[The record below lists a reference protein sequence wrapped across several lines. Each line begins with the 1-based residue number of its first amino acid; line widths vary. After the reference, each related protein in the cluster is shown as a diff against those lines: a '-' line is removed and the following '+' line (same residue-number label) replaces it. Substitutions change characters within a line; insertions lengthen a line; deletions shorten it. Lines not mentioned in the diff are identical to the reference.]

1 MNGTAMLV
9 RLCGLVAVVGTLLP
23 ANAAGPYTEVVGG
36 VEWTYYTAKR
46 STTED
51 EYYAYDAYIANKDS
65 IPEEVVIPQSLG
77 GAITESIATRA
88 FSGCTNLVSLTIPI
102 GLKGFGF
109 EAFAGCCNLSEVHID
124 SLTHWC
130 SLGFAH
136 WEYGRQ
142 CSFGSNPLCTGAG
155 LYANGVLIVDFVL
168 PGDVSSIA
176 NGAFCNYQK
185 LRSVKLHDG
194 INAIATGVFY
204 GCTNLESVD
213 IGNGV
218 KEIYTQAYYDLP
230 PFGNCVSLTNLVLS
244 SRLRSLNCSA
254 FRNCTKLQD
263 VRLPDSLVSL
273 SGDGIGAHGVFS
285 GCHSLTNVTFGTGI
299 KSIGH
304 CAFSG
309 SGLMTLKL
317 PEGITKISEYAFEDC
332 RNLCSIYFPRSLSSV
347 GNDAFRDSS
356 NIRNVYVDD
365 LRSWCQISWA
375 MGDSNPLV
383 FGPELY
389 VDGMPV
395 MGKLSI
401 PSDVENIAPYAF
413 YGWTNVAQ
421 ITFSDSVKIIG
432 EEAFYGCGAEFISF
446 GEGLEAM
453 GRNAFAYSANLSSVD
468 FGRIS
473 ADIGPGAFASCPK
486 LADVAIPGTVGKVG
500 DDAFVW
506 SGLVNL
512 TICDGVKDIGS
523 SFSMCENLTRI
534 VIPNSVTNIS
544 SYAFAG
550 CSILMDVALGSGI
563 TKISEGMFTD
573 CGNLTKIAISDTV
586 ESIEYGAFSS
596 CCGLTNVTLGARIE
610 KIGASAFANCCNLKE
625 IDIPDSVKDI
635 GFGAFSCCT
644 ALENV
649 TIPKS
654 VSHIYAGAFEYCTNV
669 KSITMVGEV
678 NQIDEMAFCGLEHLE
693 EITFLGNAPRAI
705 GDSVFDGV
713 NENCIVKVRSGS
725 TGWDAAIPGTWN
737 GIAIEYIAD
746 ELLPE
751 VSDVA
756 AVAEKTASF
765 VDARVTANVKTLEQY
780 DAFREWA
787 YAVKLSNGAWG
798 GSQAAK
804 DSPYAWLSFALG
816 TDRLIDRDI
825 VPEDVRIVSFDAGSS
840 DAKGALS
847 FEVAIDG
854 VEIGGGQVAMET
866 LKANLKKVLGIEG
879 STLLAPEAFSSDN
892 IGITFDAPVD
902 GRARFSVTPPADAG
916 NAYFMRV
923 RVK

>member
-1 MNGTAMLV
+1 MLV

-130 SLGFAH
+130 SLGFAQ

-168 PGDVSSIA
+168 PGNVSSIA

-204 GCTNLESVD
+204 GCRNLESVD

-230 PFGNCVSLTNLVLS
+230 PFGKCTSLTNLVLS
-244 SRLRSLNCSA
+244 SRLRTIQYSA
-254 FRNCTKLQD
+254 FSGCTKLGS
-263 VRLPDSLVSL
+263 VTLPDSLQDL
-273 SGDGIGAHGVFS
+273 GGDLWGGAFN
-285 GCHSLTNVTFGTGI
+285 GCSSLTNVVFGTGLR
-299 KSIGH
+299 KVGFQ
-304 CAFSG
+304 AFANC
-309 SGLMTLKL
+309 GLTHVHL
-317 PEGITKISEYAFEDC
+317 PSNIVEISPLAFDGC
-332 RNLCSIYFPRSLSSV
+332 RNLSKIKISGELTKV
-347 GNDAFRDSS
+347 GSNAFRDCG
-356 NIRNVYVDD
+356 NISEVHIDD
-365 LRSWCQISWA
+365 LNSWCKIAFAEGPQ
-375 MGDSNPLV
+375 SNPLV

-401 PSDVENIAPYAF
+401 PSDVENIAPYVF